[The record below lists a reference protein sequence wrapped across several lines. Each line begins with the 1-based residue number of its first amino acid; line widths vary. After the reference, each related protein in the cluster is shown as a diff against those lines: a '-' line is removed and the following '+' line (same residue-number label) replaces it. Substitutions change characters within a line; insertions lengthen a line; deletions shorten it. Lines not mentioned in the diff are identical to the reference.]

1 MFVVV
6 PAAAAAVAA
15 AAAAADTSPSSCSF
29 LLPMHARTC
38 TCIQAKL
45 DAAQVEPIK

>member
-15 AAAAADTSPSSCSF
+15 AAAADTSPSSSSF